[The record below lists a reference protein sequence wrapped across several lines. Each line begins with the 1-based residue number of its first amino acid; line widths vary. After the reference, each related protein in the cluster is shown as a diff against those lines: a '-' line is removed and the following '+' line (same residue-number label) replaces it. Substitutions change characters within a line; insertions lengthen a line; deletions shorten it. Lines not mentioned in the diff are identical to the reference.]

1 MSEKKQTLSWG
12 KGLKAE
18 MVDLS
23 RCRKNPWNPN
33 KMSEA
38 MFEKERLSIRTYGF
52 VEPIKVRVIV
62 NDPSNLYLYEIID
75 GEHRWKAATAEG
87 MTEVPAINLGVM
99 DDAKAKK
106 LTIIANELRGA
117 PEPVLLA
124 ALIKDLSD
132 STSIEDLAKE
142 LPMTAVE
149 LDSLV
154 KSTTQFDWGAV
165 EATLPDT
172 PARPQEPANIGGER
186 RFQLGTSK
194 GSIPV
199 RLHDELMTEFNRSAA
214 AVGSSNPETVL
225 RDWVE
230 RLQAT
235 AAQVDAQVA
244 AKAAA
249 VPAPAPRRA
258 KKAVQS

>member
-1 MSEKKQTLSWG
+1 MNKQSLSWG
-12 KGLKAE
+12 NGLKAE
-18 MVDLS
+18 MVQLA
-23 RCRKNPWNPN
+23 RCRPNPWNPN
-33 KMSEA
+33 KMSQA

-62 NDPSNLYLYEIID
+62 NDPSNLHTFEIID

-87 MTEVPAINLGVM
+87 MTEVPAINLGIM

-124 ALIKDLSD
+124 ALIKDLTE
-132 STSIEDLAKE
+132 STTIEDLAKE

-154 KSTTQFDWGAV
+154 KSTSQFDWGAV
-165 EATLPDT
+165 EATLSDS
-172 PARPQEPANIGGER
+172 PAPREASNIGGER
-186 RFQLGTSK
+186 RFQLGTAK
-194 GSIPV
+194 GSIPT
-199 RLHDELMTEFNRSAA
+199 RLHDDLMVEFNRSAA

-235 AAQVDAQVA
+235 ATQVDAQVA
-244 AKAAA
+244 ARAAAAPAAPAKRVKKAA
-249 VPAPAPRRA
+249 
-258 KKAVQS
+258 QS